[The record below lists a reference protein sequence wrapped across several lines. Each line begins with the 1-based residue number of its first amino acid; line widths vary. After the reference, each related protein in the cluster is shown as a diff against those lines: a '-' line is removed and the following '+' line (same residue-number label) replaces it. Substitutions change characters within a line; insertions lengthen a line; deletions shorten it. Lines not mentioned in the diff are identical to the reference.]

1 MPDAASTSA
10 ITVASKSGLLSLT
23 HRYGSTRWI
32 FSAAEES
39 DSEFEKAA
47 SKLDP
52 LLRRALVEDIVD
64 EDDTALVEKLGCEK
78 LTQTRSVL
86 CRKAAISPS
95 GCAALRAAVDSD
107 RDVTRDSVDHMA
119 QHQLNIKVERLIELI
134 GRPDVD
140 GLWRLADELLAMQ
153 RDEAIERANAAGTEV
168 PSAVASATEAVEK
181 GFYVDLFVRRY
192 TRETRPWIAFHHD
205 VSSLTINVALNDDA
219 CFEGGR
225 LHAIVNA
232 KHTIIER
239 EEGEATAHGDDVMHA
254 VSAMRSG
261 VRYSLIAFFY
271 ALSSD
276 EGSLEYQS
284 IAPSEYRV

>member
-86 CRKAAISPS
+86 RRKAALSPA

-119 QHQLNIKVERLIELI
+119 QHQLNIKVERLIELV

-168 PSAVASATEAVEK
+168 P
-181 GFYVDLFVRRY
+181 L
-192 TRETRPWIAFHHD
+192 
-205 VSSLTINVALNDDA
+205 
-219 CFEGGR
+219 
-225 LHAIVNA
+225 
-232 KHTIIER
+232 
-239 EEGEATAHGDDVMHA
+239 
-254 VSAMRSG
+254 
-261 VRYSLIAFFY
+261 SLIH
-271 ALSSD
+271 
-276 EGSLEYQS
+276 
-284 IAPSEYRV
+284 I

>member
-86 CRKAAISPS
+86 RRKAALSPVRR
-95 GCAALRAAVDSD
+95 CAAVDSD

-140 GLWRLADELLAMQ
+140 GLGASPTNCSRCNGTRRL
-153 RDEAIERANAAGTEV
+153 
-168 PSAVASATEAVEK
+168 SARTRQA
-181 GFYVDLFVRRY
+181 RRCK
-192 TRETRPWIAFHHD
+192 RGGHGD
-205 VSSLTINVALNDDA
+205 G
-219 CFEGGR
+219 GGR
-225 LHAIVNA
+225 
-232 KHTIIER
+232 ER
-239 EEGEATAHGDDVMHA
+239 LL
-254 VSAMRSG
+254 R
-261 VRYSLIAFFY
+261 
-271 ALSSD
+271 
-276 EGSLEYQS
+276 
-284 IAPSEYRV
+284 